1 MEEKHVSLYQR
12 RYKEI
17 SDINDMG
24 YTEYGAAL
32 NYNTIK
38 TLLNKPTGYNPNEV
52 CQVLIKDDEKI
63 VGGVNCFTTRL
74 SVDGVVGEIQSG
86 SHLYVDEEYRKMDVG
101 ADLFM
106 NFTFLHP
113 SQCCLTGGISQ
124 MALKMYKTLKY
135 AVFEFPR
142 LIYLRKSRCVIQAVL
157 KSESPLLWP
166 AIKMVDLCLFIH
178 RDWVSL
184 LTNKLRRKYKLH
196 EETKIPEEVELIAMG
211 DGSRYMEV
219 HDKKWFEWALGYSF
233 TDDPRNQKKLYT
245 VKRNG
250 QIEGFLLV
258 KMEFFEQASSRG
270 FKNVYL
276 GSIVEWGI
284 AKDSQLKESD
294 LYLLA
299 LKYFPK
305 NCDGIQVASSNPE
318 TVKRLKKYLFVGV
331 GQSNMA
337 AKLAGKKLKEY
348 NDINQWRIRL
358 AAGDT
363 IVD

>member
-1 MEEKHVSLYQR
+1 MEENNVSLCLR
-12 RYKEI
+12 KYKEI
-17 SDINDMG
+17 A
-24 YTEYGAAL
+24 EYIDTASVDYGTAL
-32 NYNTIK
+32 NGKTVE
-38 TLLNKPTGYNPNEV
+38 TLLHKPTGYKPEEV
-52 CQVLIKDDEKI
+52 CQVLIKDGQNV

-74 SVDGVVGEIQSG
+74 SMDGEVSEIQSG
-86 SHLYVDEEYRKMDVG
+86 SHLYVEEEYRKLDVG

-106 NFTFLHP
+106 KFTFLHP

-124 MALKMYKTLKY
+124 MALKMYKVLKY
-135 AVFEFPR
+135 AVFEIPR
-142 LIYLRKSRCVIQAVL
+142 LIYLRKSRSVVQAIL
-157 KSESPLLWP
+157 KSESPILSP
-166 AIKMVDLCLFIH
+166 IIAVADLCLALH
-178 RDWVSL
+178 RELTNL
-184 LTNKLRRKYKLH
+184 LTVNLRKKYKVYT
-196 EETKIPEEVELIAMG
+196 EKEVPDEVEAIVIG
-211 DGSRYMEV
+211 DNSRYMEV
-219 HDKKWFEWALGYSF
+219 HDKKWFEWALKYSF
-233 TDDPRNQKKLYT
+233 SEDDRNQKKLYSIR
-245 VKRNG
+245 RNG
-250 QIEGFLLV
+250 HIEAFFLV
-258 KMEFFEQASSRG
+258 KMEFFAQASSRG

-276 GSIVEWGI
+276 GSIMEWGI

-337 AKLAGKKLKEY
+337 ARLAGKKLKEY